1 MEYQYPSGGGE
12 RSGFLTTM
20 RNSILILA
28 FELVGTMFLTLL
40 YICDQYVS
48 YFSLVTHDLLGF
60 GRVATRLL
68 CVVDLWGESVWLTL

>member
-1 MEYQYPSGGGE
+1 MEYQYPSGGE

-40 YICDQYVS
+40 YICHQYVS
-48 YFSLVTHDLLGF
+48 QRLIGNSCFFLGF
-60 GRVATRLL
+60 GRVAARLL
-68 CVVDLWGESVWLTL
+68 CFVDLWGKGFWLTL